1 MRDVIFQMTDDVVGR
16 MVDMCIN
23 DDLDPVD
30 QAENLQELNQNLRPI
45 IPVRKLTVDTVR
57 GKSKAQIKQ
66 MLKEEAGKLY
76 VAKEAEFPDIEKMRE
91 LERVVLLKVV
101 DARWMNHIDDME
113 QLRQGIGLAAYGQQD
128 PKVEYRMIG
137 FDMFEEMNNSIQE
150 ETVRLMY
157 HVRVEEKAEREEQA
171 KPIATNKDESLEK
184 KPVIR
189 QKKKIYP
196 NDKCPCGSGKKYKN
210 CHGRPGMP
218 ELD

>member
-1 MRDVIFQMTDDVVGR
+1 
-16 MVDMCIN
+16 
-23 DDLDPVD
+23 
-30 QAENLQELNQNLRPI
+30 
-45 IPVRKLTVDTVR
+45 
-57 GKSKAQIKQ
+57 
-66 MLKEEAGKLY
+66 
-76 VAKEAEFPDIEKMRE
+76 
-91 LERVVLLKVV
+91 
-101 DARWMNHIDDME
+101 
-113 QLRQGIGLAAYGQQD
+113 
-128 PKVEYRMIG
+128 
-137 FDMFEEMNNSIQE
+137 MNNNIQE

-218 ELD
+218 DLD

>member
-1 MRDVIFQMTDDVVGR
+1 
-16 MVDMCIN
+16 
-23 DDLDPVD
+23 
-30 QAENLQELNQNLRPI
+30 
-45 IPVRKLTVDTVR
+45 
-57 GKSKAQIKQ
+57 
-66 MLKEEAGKLY
+66 
-76 VAKEAEFPDIEKMRE
+76 
-91 LERVVLLKVV
+91 
-101 DARWMNHIDDME
+101 MNHIDDME

-137 FDMFEEMNNSIQE
+137 FDMFEEMNNNIQE

-218 ELD
+218 DLD